1 MVDGKE
7 IVQVYIRDVE
17 SSVERPLKEL
27 KDFKKVSIAAGVKQ
41 TVYFTLTDRDFAFW
55 DADIEDWKIEA
66 GQFEILVGA
75 ASNNILASAK
85 LEITNE

>member
-1 MVDGKE
+1 M
-7 IVQVYIRDVE
+7 RDVE

-27 KDFKKVSIAAGVKQ
+27 KDFHKVQLAAGDKQ

-55 DADIEDWKIEA
+55 DTETQDWKVEL

-75 ASNNILASAK
+75 TAQ
-85 LEITNE
+85 LEITE